1 MASLTQIMQYL
12 YGFTSKNHLQA
23 LHYDVRRGPH
33 SVGSHVRDAAAYV
46 CWAFGRA
53 YYHKDMK
60 NVLDQLAPDLLI
72 VGSFDREVLVTLLTI
87 ICFCRFLVG

>member
-1 MASLTQIMQYL
+1 VQKFC
-12 YGFTSKNHLQA
+12 GFTSKFHLQA

-53 YYHKDMK
+53 YSHKDMK

-72 VGSFDREVLVTLLTI
+72 VGSFDREVLIPLLTI
-87 ICFCRFLVG
+87 IFSPFLALF

>member
-1 MASLTQIMQYL
+1 MDKLSE
-12 YGFTSKNHLQA
+12 QA

-53 YYHKDMK
+53 YYHADMR
-60 NVLDQLAPDLLI
+60 NILEQLAPHLLT
-72 VGSFDREVLVTLLTI
+72 VASYDREVLI
-87 ICFCRFLVG
+87 FLCLSYQKIYF